1 MTVDVKVPVLAES
14 IPDATLLEWRRQ
26 PGERVEQDEILI
38 ELETDK
44 VVLEVPAPAAGVLTE
59 VLKQTGDTV
68 LSQEVLARIDPGA
81 GASAAA
87 PGSGARAVSGTDAG
101 ASAAPVAAPDS
112 GAPAFGSAASAG
124 TGASASARAP
134 GSGDPASA
142 SAASANSGAVA
153 TGHEHLSPAV
163 RRLVDEHGLDPAEI
177 AGTGKDGRITKGD
190 VLAHLEAATKPAAG
204 IAPPSSVGA
213 APASVSTGP
222 APEPAPASPAAALRP
237 ATGAPAPSAPA
248 DSVPA
253 SASGTSAQ
261 APTPAPAAPAA
272 PAPGSRGE
280 RREPMSRLRRRI
292 AERLV
297 EAQHTAAILTTF
309 NEIDMQPVIALRAR
323 HKEGFEHR
331 HGVRLGFMSFF
342 AKAAVQALQRFPA
355 VNARIEDGDIVYHD
369 YCDVGVAVGSP
380 RGLVVPILRN
390 VEAMSFA
397 AIEAKIAE
405 FGTKARDGALTLD
418 EMSGGTFTI
427 SNGGVF
433 GSLLSTPI
441 LNPPQSGILGMHKTE
456 ERPVAVNGEVVVRP
470 MMYVA
475 LSYDHRIIDGR
486 EAVGFLVCVKEAV
499 EDPARL
505 LLDV

>member
-14 IPDATLLEWRRQ
+14 VPDATLLEWRKQ
-26 PGERVEQDEILI
+26 PGDAVDKDEILI

-44 VVLEVPAPAAGVLTE
+44 VVLEVPAPEAGVLAE
-59 VLKQTGDTV
+59 ILKQTGDTV
-68 LSQEVLARIDPGA
+68 LSQELLARIEPGA
-81 GASAAA
+81 TASGNARSPAADTPA
-87 PGSGARAVSGTDAG
+87 HLAVV
-101 ASAAPVAAPDS
+101 PEVAAP
-112 GAPAFGSAASAG
+112 AL
-124 TGASASARAP
+124 AP
-134 GSGDPASA
+134 GPDR
-142 SAASANSGAVA
+142 
-153 TGHEHLSPAV
+153 LSPAV
-163 RRLVDEHGLDPAEI
+163 RRLVDEHGLDASAI
-177 AGTGKDGRITKGD
+177 SGTGRDGRITKGD
-190 VLAHLEAATKPAAG
+190 VLAHVEAATKPAD
-204 IAPPSSVGA
+204 SVA
-213 APASVSTGP
+213 APA
-222 APEPAPASPAAALRP
+222 AAPAA
-237 ATGAPAPSAPA
+237 
-248 DSVPA
+248 SVPA
-253 SASGTSAQ
+253 SEPARDQAAPAASA
-261 APTPAPAAPAA
+261 PAPAPAGSVSAA
-272 PAPGSRGE
+272 PAPGSRHE

-309 NEIDMQPVIALRAR
+309 NEVDMQPVMALRAR
-323 HKEGFEHR
+323 HKESFERR

-342 AKAAVQALQRFPA
+342 ARAAVQALGRFPA
-355 VNARIEDGDIVYHD
+355 VNARIDGGDIVYHD
-369 YCDVGVAVGSP
+369 YCDIGVAVGSP

-390 VEAMSFA
+390 VESMSFA
-397 AIEAKIAE
+397 DIESRIAE
-405 FGTKARDGALTLD
+405 FGAKARDGTLSID

-456 ERPVAVNGEVVVRP
+456 QRPVVVDGEIVVRP

-486 EAVGFLVCVKEAV
+486 EAVQFLVCVKEAI